1 MTRRLVL
8 GYLAITTFVL
18 AILGVPLGIF
28 FERQQTDGLMNDLE
42 RDATVLATLY
52 EDTLQDQAEADPQP
66 ANDYQD
72 RTGAR
77 VVVVDD
83 RGISLV
89 DTGAASD
96 RDLSTRPEIEA
107 ALGGNHATGSR
118 FSSTLDTE
126 LAFAAVPVAS
136 GGVVYGA
143 IRVTLDSD
151 HVRDRVERFWWGLA
165 ASAAVVIVAVG
176 GAAWVMARSISR
188 PLRELQNTAER
199 FAAGDLA
206 PTSSRERLPELA
218 ALETSMNTM
227 AAELD
232 DLIQRQRQFVADA
245 SHQLRTPLTALRL
258 RLENLEMAAA
268 DGEVVDGEE
277 LNSAIGET
285 DRLGRL
291 IQDLLRLATANQLR
305 SSERIDICGIIR
317 DRVDTWT
324 AIAEE
329 SDVVLEA
336 ELDDGDLFGWMTP
349 GGLEQILDNLLEN
362 AIRAS
367 PPGGVVRVRAFPALG
382 SARVD
387 IVDEGPGLSDEEKV
401 LATDR
406 FWRGDP
412 STEGTGLGL
421 AIVAQLAM
429 GAGGAFLLE
438 DAEPTGLVASF
449 TVPLERP

>member
-28 FERQQTDGLMNDLE
+28 FERQQIDGLMNDLE

-52 EDTLQDQAEADPQP
+52 EDTLQNQAEADPQP
-66 ANDYQD
+66 ATEYGD

-83 RGISLV
+83 GGISLV
-89 DTGAASD
+89 DTGAGSD
-96 RDLSTRPEIEA
+96 RDLSTRPEIEV
-107 ALGGNHATGSR
+107 ALGGDHATGSR

-151 HVRDRVERFWWGLA
+151 DVRDRVERFWWGLA
-165 ASAAVVIVAVG
+165 AAAAVVIVAVG
-176 GAAWVMARSISR
+176 GAGWVMARSISR
-188 PLRELQNTAER
+188 PLRELQDTAER

-206 PTSSRERLPELA
+206 PTTPRERLPELA

-258 RLENLEMAAA
+258 RLENLEMAASG
-268 DGEVVDGEE
+268 GEVVDGEE
-277 LNSAIGET
+277 LSSAIGET

-291 IQDLLRLATANQLR
+291 IQDLLRLATANQSR

-329 SDVVLEA
+329 SDVALEA
-336 ELDDGDLFGWMTP
+336 AVDDGDLFGWMTS

-367 PPGGVVRVRAFPALG
+367 PPGGVVRVRAYPALG

-421 AIVAQLAM
+421 AIVAQLVM
-429 GAGGAFLLE
+429 GSGGAFLLE